1 MKPSGKP
8 EKRLRVRCTPV
19 FQQVSFFADDDPLA
33 QMLVEFEAESDQREA
48 QPKIPADIFLVLD
61 VSGSMNAPD
70 RYPLLRR
77 AVQEFLQKIEPEDR
91 VGMVVFSTSSDL
103 ISPLLLGADAYQNS
117 TWLLDRMDKSP
128 KMFGGGT
135 YLGPGLQEALTQLQK
150 SPPNRVRRV
159 YVLTDGEIHDAEVC
173 QSTLAPFREHKL
185 EVQVYGFGTAFN
197 AEKLKLLVS
206 DQLGGSVKPICNEV
220 DIINTFAH
228 IAEMNRRIIA
238 DDAVFTLSLDHEI
251 DCGDAWAFR
260 PQERYLGRVANR
272 IVRREIGAL
281 EAKRVYSFL
290 VELRLPP
297 VESLSPNDPR
307 TKIGTVT
314 ISWNGGEESVVLYAN
329 RHVSAQ
335 PIEDM
340 TRVKEAFAILDLMR
354 RKGDKAAELVAMKA
368 RLELATREGRDVG
381 LIEALEK
388 QLDVLEGRASARAIS
403 QADRQYLASDFSTRA

>member
-1 MKPSGKP
+1 MTQNSKS
-8 EKRLRVRCTPV
+8 EKRLRVRCAPV

-33 QMLVEFEAESDQREA
+33 QMLVEFEAEPEQVEA
-48 QPKIPADIFLVLD
+48 QPKIPADIFLALD

-91 VGMVVFSTSSDL
+91 VGMVVFSTASDL

-135 YLGPGLQEALTQLQK
+135 YLGSGLQEAFAQLQK
-150 SPPNRVRRV
+150 SSPHRVRRV
-159 YVLTDGEIHDAEVC
+159 YVLTDGEIHDTALC
-173 QSTLAPFREHKL
+173 QSTLLPFREHKI
-185 EVQVYGFGTAFN
+185 EVHVYGFGPAFN

-206 DQLGGSVKPICNEV
+206 DQLGGSVKPICNEA
-220 DIINTFAH
+220 DIIYTFAH
-228 IAEMNRRIIA
+228 IAEVNRRIIA
-238 DDAVFTLSLDHEI
+238 DDAVFTLAIDPEI

-260 PQERYLGRVANR
+260 PQERYLGRIEDRTVSRAL
-272 IVRREIGAL
+272 GAL

-297 VESLSPNDPR
+297 AEHLSTEDPK
-307 TKIGTVT
+307 TKVGVVT
-314 ISWNGGEESVVLYAN
+314 LSWNGGQKSLPLFAN
-329 RHVSAQ
+329 RHLSAQ
-335 PIEDM
+335 PTEDM

-354 RKGDKAAELVAMKA
+354 RKGDKAAELLAMKA
-368 RLELATREGRDVG
+368 RLELANREGRDVG
-381 LIEALEK
+381 LIEALQK
-388 QLDVLEGRASARAIS
+388 QLDVLEGRVSAHAIS
-403 QADRQYLASDFSTRA
+403 QADKQYLASDFSTGA